1 MTDSLSFKKIS
12 AIILLCTAV
21 LSTGIFLYVNQ
32 IERTLER
39 NRTMYLEEVA
49 RQTTDEVE
57 TQIHNDLALLRS
69 IATAIEAG
77 PKPTAQSIDRLMK
90 TETAI
95 NNFKRMGFVRP
106 DGMAMLSDNLL
117 LDLSGE
123 EHVKK
128 ALTGEANVSERIT
141 DAADGKDI
149 LVEAVP
155 ARKNGKIIGV
165 LFATRS
171 VEEFAK
177 ELDTQSFRGEGY
189 SALVRANGDS
199 VARALHKNA
208 ISQVENIFNLPD
220 DPQGQLARALKE
232 PMQNRQSGTV
242 KYTSAEKGELHISYQ
257 PLNIN
262 DWYLLSV
269 VPTVQMTRQINALV
283 WRLLGL
289 CLAVVVAGLCAWG
302 YIFIQQKKARQKLF
316 TTAFIDPV
324 TQCKNL
330 AAIRPEM
337 EQVFR
342 QNAQQSYA
350 LVAMDIGKF
359 QSFNERYGFKTGDTL
374 LKHLSRVIQ
383 EGLKQDELFTRV
395 YADRFAMLLE
405 YASEG
410 ELKNRLELLAEQIS
424 NFQTEDKKTFAL
436 MLAFGVYPIEDRRES
451 AQEMY
456 NRACVAKKRVKGRY
470 DEIVAFYQKRWHQE
484 LTEEALI
491 ESRMRQ
497 GIEKKEFRFFVEP
510 ISSLKDDSLFAAEAV
525 ADWPVPE
532 RQDPLEQAVFR
543 PVFER
548 NGFIYQYDRYL
559 LDAALETLAGWK
571 AQGKKLLP
579 IVVKVADEHLTAPGF
594 AERLAAKAKEMDIE
608 PKWLYLELTETKRHI
623 LNTRLKTAG
632 EELKQ
637 QGFNLTVRYTGLVS
651 PAFKEMPIDG
661 VKIGRQMWTQSPDR
675 KSNMLAQS
683 LGQVCQELGIFL
695 AADDVA
701 TQADADRIKALGF
714 SYAQGPLV
722 GPKVKPGELR

>member
-1 MTDSLSFKKIS
+1 MTASLSFKKIS

-57 TQIHNDLALLRS
+57 TQIYNDLALLRS
-69 IATAIEAG
+69 IATAIESLS
-77 PKPTAQSIDRLMK
+77 KPTARHIDRLMK
-90 TETAI
+90 NESAI

-106 DGMAMLSDNLL
+106 DGMAMLSDNLI
-117 LDLSGE
+117 LDISGE
-123 EHVKK
+123 EHFKK
-128 ALTGEANVSERIT
+128 ALAGEANVSERIT
-141 DAADGKDI
+141 DAADGKNI

-220 DPQGQLARALKE
+220 DPQGQLARTLQE
-232 PMQNRQSGTV
+232 PMRQRQSGTV

-269 VPTVQMTRQINALV
+269 VPTIQMTRQINALV

-289 CLAVVVAGLCAWG
+289 CLAVVAAGLCAWG
-302 YIFIQQKKARQKLF
+302 YIYFQQKKARKKLF

-324 TQCKNL
+324 TQCKNV
-330 AAIRPEM
+330 AAIRTEM
-337 EQVFR
+337 EQIFR
-342 QNAQQSYA
+342 CNTNQSYA
-350 LVAMDIGKF
+350 LVAMDVGKF
-359 QSFNERYGFKTGDTL
+359 QSFNERYGFKTGDML
-374 LKHLSRVIQ
+374 LKHLSQVIQ
-383 EGLKQDELFTRV
+383 GGLKQGELFTRI
-395 YADRFAMLLE
+395 YADRFAMLLR
-405 YASEG
+405 YSSEG

-436 MLAFGVYPIEDRRES
+436 MLAFGVYPIENRNES
-451 AQEMY
+451 VQEIY

-470 DEIVAFYQKRWHQE
+470 DEIVAFYQKTWHQE

-510 ISSLKDDSLFAAEAV
+510 IRALKDDSLFAAEAL

-532 RQDPLEQAVFR
+532 RQDPLEQAVFL
-543 PVFER
+543 PVFEK

-559 LDAALETLAGWK
+559 LDAALDTLAAWQT
-571 AQGKKLLP
+571 QGKKLIPL
-579 IVVKVADEHLTAPGF
+579 VVKVADEHLIAPGF
-594 AERLAAKAKEMDIE
+594 AERLTARAKEKKVAA
-608 PKWLYLELTETKRHI
+608 KWLYLELTETKRHI
-623 LNTRLKTAG
+623 LNARLKTAG

-637 QGFNLTVRYTGLVS
+637 KGFNLTVRFTGLVS

-661 VKIGRQMWTQSPDR
+661 VKIGRQMWMKSPDR

-695 AADDVA
+695 AANEVT
-701 TQADADRIKALGF
+701 TQADVDRIKALGF
-714 SYAQGPLV
+714 SYAQGPFI
-722 GPKVKPGELR
+722 GPMVKPNELL

>member
-57 TQIHNDLALLRS
+57 TQIHNDLTLLRS
-69 IATAIEAG
+69 IATAIESLS
-77 PKPTAQSIDRLMK
+77 KPTASHIDRLMK
-90 TETAI
+90 NESAI

-106 DGMAMLSDNLL
+106 DGMAMLSDGLL
-117 LDLSGE
+117 LDISGE
-123 EHVKK
+123 KHFQK
-128 ALTGEANVSERIT
+128 AIAGEANISERIT
-141 DAADGKDI
+141 DSADGKDI

-155 ARKNGKIIGV
+155 AHRNGKIIGV

-189 SALVRANGDS
+189 SAIVRATGDS
-199 VARALHKNA
+199 VARAVHKNA
-208 ISQVENIFNLPD
+208 VSQVVNIFNLPD
-220 DPQGQLARALKE
+220 DPRRQLAQSLRE
-232 PMQNRQSGTV
+232 PMHQRQSGTV

-269 VPTVQMTRQINALV
+269 VPTAQMTHQINVLV
-283 WRLLGL
+283 WWLLGL
-289 CLAVVVAGLCAWG
+289 CLLVVAAGLCAWG
-302 YIFIQQKKARQKLF
+302 YIYFQQKKARRKLF
-316 TTAFIDPV
+316 VAAFIDPL
-324 TQCKNL
+324 TRGKNL

-337 EQVFR
+337 EQLIR
-342 QNAQQSYA
+342 ENTHQPYA
-350 LVAMDIGKF
+350 LVAMDVGKF

-374 LKHLSRVIQ
+374 LKHLARVIQ
-383 EGLKQDELFTRV
+383 ESLKPDELFTRV
-395 YADRFAMLLE
+395 YADRFAILLH
-405 YASEG
+405 YTSEG
-410 ELKNRLELLAEQIS
+410 ELKNRLELLAEQIT

-436 MLAFGVYPIEDRRES
+436 MLAFGVYAIEDRNES

-456 NRACVAKKRVKGRY
+456 NRACVAKKRIKGRY

-510 ISSLKDDSLFAAEAV
+510 IRSLKDDTLFAAEAV
-525 ADWPVPE
+525 ADWPVPG

-543 PVFER
+543 PVFEK

-559 LDAALETLAGWK
+559 LDSALDTLANWQ
-571 AQGKKLLP
+571 AQGKKMIPL
-579 IVVKVADEHLTAPGF
+579 VVKIADEHLIAPGF
-594 AERLAAKAKEMDIE
+594 ADRLAAKAQEMKVAT
-608 PKWLYLELTETKRHI
+608 KWLYLELTETKRHI
-623 LNTRLKTAG
+623 LNARLKTAG
-632 EELKQ
+632 DELKQ
-637 QGFNLTVRYTGLVS
+637 KGFNLTVRYTGLVS

-661 VKIGRQMWTQSPDR
+661 VKIGRQMWTKSPDR

-683 LGQVCQELGIFL
+683 LGKVCQELGIFL

-701 TQADADRIKALGF
+701 CQADIDRIKALGF
-714 SYAQGPLV
+714 SYAQGPFI
-722 GPKVKPGELR
+722 GPMIKPGELR

>member
-117 LDLSGE
+117 LDLSNE

-189 SALVRANGDS
+189 SAIVRANGDS

-220 DPQGQLARALKE
+220 DPQGQLSRALKE

-302 YIFIQQKKARQKLF
+302 YIFIQQKKVRQKLF

-337 EQVFR
+337 ERIFR
-342 QNAQQSYA
+342 TYTNQSYA

-405 YASEG
+405 YVSEG

-510 ISSLKDDSLFAAEAV
+510 IRSLKDDSLFAAEAV

-594 AERLAAKAKEMDIE
+594 AERLAAKAKEMDVE

-623 LNTRLKTAG
+623 LNARLKAAG

-637 QGFNLTVRYTGLVS
+637 KGFNLTVRYTGLVS

-661 VKIGRQMWTQSPDR
+661 VKIGRQMWTQAPDR

-701 TQADADRIKALGF
+701 TQADADRIKSLGF

-722 GPKVKPGELR
+722 GPKVKPGELL

>member
-57 TQIHNDLALLRS
+57 TQVFNDLALLRS
-69 IATAIEAG
+69 IATAIESLS
-77 PKPTAQSIDRLMK
+77 KPTASHINRLMQN
-90 TETAI
+90 ETAI

-117 LDLSGE
+117 LDLSSE
-123 EHVKK
+123 EHFQK
-128 ALTGEANVSERIT
+128 ALAGEANVSERIT

-189 SALVRANGDS
+189 SAIVRSNGDS

-208 ISQVENIFNLPD
+208 ISQVENIFNMPD

-289 CLAVVVAGLCAWG
+289 CLAVVAAGLCAWG
-302 YIFIQQKKARQKLF
+302 YIFVQQKKARQKLF

-337 EQVFR
+337 EQLFR
-342 QNAQQSYA
+342 THTNQSYA
-350 LVAMDIGKF
+350 LVAMDVGKF

-383 EGLKQDELFTRV
+383 EGLKQDELFTRI
-395 YADRFAMLLE
+395 YADRFAMLLK
-405 YASEG
+405 YSSEG

-436 MLAFGVYPIEDRRES
+436 MLAFGVYPIEDRHES

-470 DEIVAFYQKRWHQE
+470 DEIVAFYQTRWHQE

-510 ISSLKDDSLFAAEAV
+510 IRSLKDDSLFAAEAV

-559 LDAALETLAGWK
+559 LDAALETLSTWK
-571 AQGKKLLP
+571 VQGKKLLP

-608 PKWLYLELTETKRHI
+608 PKWLYLELTETKRRI
-623 LNTRLKTAG
+623 LNARLKAAG

-661 VKIGRQMWTQSPDR
+661 VKIGRQMWTESPDR

-701 TQADADRIKALGF
+701 TQEDADRIKTLGF
-714 SYAQGPLV
+714 SYAQGPFV
-722 GPKVKPGELR
+722 GPMVKPEELL

>member
-1 MTDSLSFKKIS
+1 MSDSLSFKKIS

-49 RQTTDEVE
+49 RQTTSEVE
-57 TQIHNDLALLRS
+57 MQVFNDLALLRS
-69 IATAIEAG
+69 IATAIESLS
-77 PKPTAQSIDRLMK
+77 KPTASHIDRLMK
-90 TETAI
+90 NESAV

-106 DGMAMLSDNLL
+106 DGMAMLSDDLL
-117 LDLSGE
+117 LDLSKE
-123 EHVKK
+123 EHIKK
-128 ALTGEANVSERIT
+128 ALAGEANVSERIT

-189 SALVRANGDS
+189 SAIVRANGDS

-220 DPQGQLARALKE
+220 DPQGQLTRSLKE

-289 CLAVVVAGLCAWG
+289 CLAVVAAGLCAWG
-302 YIFIQQKKARQKLF
+302 YIYIQQKKSREKLF
-316 TTAFIDPV
+316 TTAFIDPI
-324 TQCKNL
+324 TQHKNL

-337 EQVFR
+337 EQIFR
-342 QNAQQSYA
+342 THTNQSYA
-350 LVAMDIGKF
+350 IVAMDVGKF

-383 EGLKQDELFTRV
+383 EGLKQDELFTRI
-395 YADRFAMLLE
+395 YADRFAMLLK
-405 YASEG
+405 YSSEG

-436 MLAFGVYPIEDRRES
+436 MLAFGVYPIEDRSES

-510 ISSLKDDSLFAAEAV
+510 IRSLKDDSLFAAEAV

-532 RQDPLEQAVFR
+532 RQDPLEQTVFR

-548 NGFIYQYDRYL
+548 NGFIYQYGRYL
-559 LDAALETLAGWK
+559 LDAALETLSTWK
-571 AQGKKLLP
+571 AQGKKLIPL
-579 IVVKVADEHLTAPGF
+579 VVKIADEHLTAPGF
-594 AERLAAKAKEMDIE
+594 AERLAAKAKEMDVE

-623 LNTRLKTAG
+623 LNARLKAAG

-661 VKIGRQMWTQSPDR
+661 VKIGRQMWTKSPDR

-701 TQADADRIKALGF
+701 SQADADRIKALGF
-714 SYAQGPLV
+714 SYAQGPFV
-722 GPKVKPGELR
+722 GPKVKPGELL

>member
-1 MTDSLSFKKIS
+1 MTESLSFKKIS

-510 ISSLKDDSLFAAEAV
+510 IRSLKDDSLFAAEAV

>member
-1 MTDSLSFKKIS
+1 MTESLSFKKIS

-302 YIFIQQKKARQKLF
+302 YIFIQQKKVRQKLF

-337 EQVFR
+337 ERIFR
-342 QNAQQSYA
+342 TYTNQSYA

-405 YASEG
+405 YVSEG

-510 ISSLKDDSLFAAEAV
+510 IRSLKDDSLFAAEAV